1 MPYTYHSALS
11 QAGLADSTGLLNV
24 NPKNLQH
31 VKYDNIFGLGDVT
44 NVPTTKTFF
53 GGLSQVHVLR
63 NNLEK
68 KLKGLELNATYNG
81 HAEAAL
87 YLGQDKLTWVSHLYD
102 GVEESFDTSSL
113 TASLRF
119 KLHAKFGKSS
129 VAEIIKFKNW
139 GPPYYKFKK
148 TFEGGAAAAP
158 TTGSINVQQ
167 KTA

>member
-1 MPYTYHSALS
+1 M
-11 QAGLADSTGLLNV
+11 
-24 NPKNLQH
+24 
-31 VKYDNIFGLGDVT
+31 
-44 NVPTTKTFF
+44 
-53 GGLSQVHVLR
+53 
-63 NNLEK
+63 
-68 KLKGLELNATYNG
+68 NATYNG

-87 YLGQDKLTWVSHLYD
+87 YLGQDKLTWVSHLYG

-119 KLHAKFGKSS
+119 KLHNKLGKSS

-148 TFEGGAAAAP
+148 TFEGGAAAVP